1 MAKHPNKFYG
11 LRSAA
16 SLDDAQ
22 AAFLPA
28 DFLSASSY
36 SASTQGSY
44 ATGSAVSRE
53 VVLDAIALMDKKCDD
68 VARTDAWSSDRRFT
82 EAVFAFVDG
91 PGKGKKYIFIPYCG
105 LSTQGSSSID
115 KRLWEKFNDNVLISR
130 FWRTCAFIASEKPG
144 GMEAHV
150 RIFNYATLTRPLMDA
165 LFLHAGDAY
174 ATTMEFHLDIEA
186 LFGGAVLGGR
196 LADGGLNAGA
206 LGSGVLDDGLADFDF
221 SRGFGRRAYAI
232 LDTSAVRGRV
242 SREQVEKRPAF
253 SVFKDDVRMLEKLD
267 DLHKLMIGKK
277 TSVNVLAR
285 RDANSVGDRVP
296 TKKQITAGEFARW
309 LNAGGGRA
317 RAAERDRLREME
329 DSEMTHAEREKLK
342 KMAPFGGDKQAHLD
356 ALAAGGVP
364 VAGRVVDADKESAWR
379 EALLDGAAAV
389 GVPIAGRVVDAD
401 KESAWR
407 DALAAG
413 GVPVAGRVVDA
424 DKENAWRKAK
434 MDGLAAV
441 GVPVAGHVVDQDKV
455 NAWRNSI
462 RASPAKAIAA
472 FLEGKFPFRATL
484 THASTGESM
493 VFTIVSTR
501 ADANVFRIAFRRR
514 GEGGHSLVGLLWDK
528 MSLGERPT
536 FTPLLP
542 ASNEDDPRRLSPVV
556 KSHDTRLLF
565 KVEIV
570 EAFIEAGFSW
580 KVEPVPV
587 TERMIEDHRATK
599 LQKRRERRQ
608 R

>member
-1 MAKHPNKFYG
+1 MISNRVLPALAILMNPEVCPGVGEVAKHPNKFYG

-22 AAFLPA
+22 AAFLPV

-53 VVLDAIALMDKKCDD
+53 VVLEAIALMDKKCDD

-82 EAVFAFVDG
+82 DALFAFVDG
-91 PGKGKKYIFIPYCG
+91 PGKGKKYILIPYCG
-105 LSTQGSSSID
+105 LSTHGSSSID
-115 KRLWEKFNDNVLISR
+115 KRLWEKFNDIALISR
-130 FWRTCAFIASEKPG
+130 FWRTCAFIASKKPG

-206 LGSGVLDDGLADFDF
+206 LGSGVLEDGLADL

-267 DLHKLMIGKK
+267 DLHKLMLRKT

-285 RDANSVGDRVP
+285 RDANSRGDRVP
-296 TKKQITAGEFARW
+296 TRKQITAGEFARW

-317 RAAERDRLREME
+317 SAAERDRLREM
-329 DSEMTHAEREKLK
+329 DVSEMTDAEREKLK
-342 KMAPFGGDKQAHLD
+342 KMDPFGGDKQAHLD
-356 ALAAGGVP
+356 ALAAAGVP
-364 VAGRVVDADKESAWR
+364 VAGRVVDQDQESAWR
-379 EALLDGAAAV
+379 NAVLDGQ
-389 GVPIAGRVVDAD
+389 
-401 KESAWR
+401 
-407 DALAAG
+407 AAG

-424 DKENAWRKAK
+424 DKENAWR
-434 MDGLAAV
+434 
-441 GVPVAGHVVDQDKV
+441 
-455 NAWRNSI
+455 NSI
-462 RASPAKAIAA
+462 RASPALAIAA

-501 ADANVFRIAFRRR
+501 ADANVFRISFRRR
-514 GEGGHSLVGLLWDK
+514 GEGDHSLVGLLWDK
-528 MSLGERPT
+528 MSLGERQT

-542 ASNEDDPRRLSPVV
+542 ASDEVDPRRPSPVV